1 MFIERGR
8 KREWGATMQTALLVN
23 IVIII
28 LLIVVGMVII
38 SHMSRQGGQKN
49 IKNEIEDCFLND
61 NDINEKVTIVDV
73 QFRQYSGKYT
83 YSVMQQH
90 LKKGEHVLVLT
101 QDGIRCAKV
110 VTEPKTVKKSQLSI
124 PPFLLQNI
132 ICVADASDLEYYN

>member
-1 MFIERGR
+1 
-8 KREWGATMQTALLVN
+8 MQTVLLVN
-23 IVIII
+23 VIIII
-28 LLIVVGMVII
+28 LLIGVGTLLTFTV
-38 SHMSRQGGQKN
+38 SKQGLQRKV
-49 IKNEIEDCFLND
+49 KDEIEECFVNGEET
-61 NDINEKVTIVDV
+61 NERVTVIDV
-73 QFRQYSGKYT
+73 QFKQYSGKYT

-110 VTEPKTVKKSQLSI
+110 VTDPKTVRTSQLSI